1 MLRPLTAP
9 PPPSVRPADTVTA
22 ESAIKQLR
30 ASKRGKLPIVDDEGR
45 LVGLA
50 TRELFK
56 ADARLPGSGG
66 ACVRWWGSGVGG
78 ARPPPTLA
86 HRPAARPRPR
96 CHARWPCSPAT
107 D

>member
-1 MLRPLTAP
+1 M
-9 PPPSVRPADTVTA
+9 TA

-86 HRPAARPRPR
+86 HRPAALPPHVQARRPWRPTAA
-96 CHARWPCSPAT
+96 CLWARPWAHGRRTGSGCAR
-107 D
+107 